1 MADVAAAKGEDGSVN
16 GAMDG
21 AVNGAMDEAM
31 DGAVLTA
38 LSQVVPSDRCVA
50 WADLDPAQRDRYGRA
65 LDAPA
70 AAVVYPETPEELSA
84 AIALTWEQG
93 WPWLPCGRGSKLAWG
108 NRATGVRLVISCA
121 RLNSLIDHAVGDL
134 TVTAAAGMRL
144 ADLQDLL
151 RPTGQFLPV
160 DPLFPETATLGGIV
174 ATGDHGA
181 LRQRYGT
188 LRDLLLG
195 IEFARQ
201 DGAIARAGGR
211 VVKNVAG
218 YDLMKLH
225 TGAYGSLGAIAAVT
239 LRTYPIPETWQT
251 VVVLGELDALDRLA
265 RTLRRSTLTPIAAD
279 WISGASLLSELASE
293 GADLFAGEGSM
304 TALPTAALAVRFAS
318 VAASV
323 TAQVEQL
330 QAWAAADQLATIAL
344 ADAAEADL
352 WRTWQIARSL
362 ASEGSLLLRLGMLPT
377 AVPEAIA
384 QIQATC
390 PTAAIQ
396 IRAGSGTG
404 QAQLP
409 LGFNLLDHD
418 KAIAQLQQLRDICQH
433 TEGFVTVLN
442 APPSFPAEGDR
453 WGYPGNAI
461 AVMHK
466 IKQQFDC
473 KSLIAPGRFVV

>member
-1 MADVAAAKGEDGSVN
+1 MADVAAAKGEDGT
-16 GAMDG
+16 
-21 AVNGAMDEAM
+21 AVA
-31 DGAVLTA
+31 AVLTA
-38 LSQVVPSDRCVA
+38 LSQVVPGDRCVA
-50 WADLDPAQRDRYGRA
+50 WADLSPEQRDRYGRA

-70 AAVVYPETPEELSA
+70 AAVVYPETPEELTA
-84 AIALTWEQG
+84 TIALAWEQG

-108 NRATGVRLVISCA
+108 QRATGVRLVVSCQ
-121 RLNSLIDHAVGDL
+121 RLNPLIDHAVGDL

-160 DPLFPETATLGGIV
+160 DPLFPDTATLGGIV
-174 ATGDHGA
+174 ATGDQGA

-239 LRTYPIPETWQT
+239 LRTYPIPDTWQT
-251 VVVLGELDALDRLA
+251 VVVVGDLADLDRLA

-279 WISGASLLSELASE
+279 WISGASLLSEVAAE
-293 GADLFAGEGSM
+293 VGTDWDAPPA
-304 TALPTAALAVRFAS
+304 AALAVRFAS

-323 TAQVEQL
+323 TAQVQ
-330 QAWAAADQLATIAL
+330 QIQDWAAAAKLNTVTL
-344 ADAAEADL
+344 TDAAEGEL
-352 WRTWQIARSL
+352 WATWQAARSL

-409 LGFNLLDHD
+409 LGFNLLDTN

-433 TEGFVTVLN
+433 AEGFVTVLS
-442 APPSFPAEGDR
+442 APPSFPADGDR